1 MRTKQRPTWLTI
13 YRFSWEYD
21 LPTCVF
27 GHLNCKQLAFQFS
40 YLNSKLFS
48 SHNGRRHKP
57 SNKEMGE
64 AAAMATDA
72 AVRQNATRAK
82 KRDSLVVGE
91 GSIAAAENAV
101 DTCSRSRHLYGCAQH
116 K

>member
-1 MRTKQRPTWLTI
+1 
-13 YRFSWEYD
+13 
-21 LPTCVF
+21 
-27 GHLNCKQLAFQFS
+27 
-40 YLNSKLFS
+40 
-48 SHNGRRHKP
+48 
-57 SNKEMGE
+57 MGE